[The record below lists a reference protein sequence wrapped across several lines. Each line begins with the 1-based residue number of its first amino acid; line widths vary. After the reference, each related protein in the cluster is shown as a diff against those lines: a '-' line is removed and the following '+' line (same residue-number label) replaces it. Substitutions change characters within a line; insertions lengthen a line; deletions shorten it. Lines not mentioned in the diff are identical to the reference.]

1 MDAGSADFLARR
13 LSIGLAPGNS
23 VRFTIAGEG
32 FDEGDEGVV
41 TELDTD
47 ACLVRVVFETGRS
60 VVVHPSLVQR
70 AA

>member
-23 VRFTIAGEG
+23 VCFTTAGDG
-32 FDEGDEGVV
+32 FDAGDRGVV
-41 TELDTD
+41 TELDTE
-47 ACLVRVVFETGRS
+47 AYLVRVVFDTGRS
-60 VVVHPSLVQR
+60 VIVHPSLVQR